1 MISINGYPV
10 GNKCYPNNERIF
22 EMPPI
27 NSPLFQTDTFTIDFK
42 YHTDIDISI
51 LIMCKK
57 YIDDSFD
64 NPKVTL
70 IMKYVPYSRMDRKIN
85 GYMFSLKYFCKLIN
99 DLNFDTVYVLD
110 PHSNVTTALLDR
122 CSEIDI
128 RQYIYNILNKVNI
141 DYIFYPDLGSMKRYG
156 ELPNFTFRPY
166 FCGSKKRDL
175 QTGKIVNYE
184 LIDCPDIQEKDILII
199 DDLCAYGGTFQLASE
214 KLKEKGANNIY
225 LYVSHCEDSIY
236 NGKLI
241 KSGLISKIFT
251 TDSILNDWSSKLI
264 CNVSE

>member
-1 MISINGYPV
+1 MISINGYPI
-10 GNKCYPNNERIF
+10 GNRCYPNNERIL
-22 EMPPI
+22 EIPVAATA
-27 NSPLFQTDTFTIDFK
+27 FQTDDITIDFK
-42 YHTDIDISI
+42 YQTDIDISV
-51 LIMCKK
+51 LIMTKK
-57 YIDDSFD
+57 YLDDIY
-64 NPKVTL
+64 NKPRITL
-70 IMKYVPYSRMDRKIN
+70 NMKYVPYSRMDRNIK

-99 DLNFDTVYVLD
+99 ELNFHKVVVLD

-128 RQYIYNILNKVNI
+128 RQYIYNILNKVSV

-166 FCGSKKRDL
+166 FCGNKKRDL
-175 QTGKIVNYE
+175 QTGKIVSYE
-184 LIDCPDIQEKDILII
+184 LVDCPDIQDKDILII

-241 KSGLISKIFT
+241 KSGLVKKIFT
-251 TDSILNDWSSKLI
+251 TDSILNDWSSSLI
-264 CNVSE
+264 CNVVE

>member
-10 GNKCYPNNERIF
+10 GNKCYPNNERIL
-22 EMPPI
+22 EVPTT
-27 NSPLFQTDTFTIDFK
+27 SLAFQTDNFTIDFK
-42 YHTDIDISI
+42 YHTDIDISV
-51 LIMCKK
+51 LTMTKK
-57 YIDDSFD
+57 YLDDAYN
-64 NPKVTL
+64 NPKITL
-70 IMKYVPYSRMDRKIN
+70 NMKYVPYSRMDRSIK

-99 DLNFDTVYVLD
+99 DLNFYKVIVLD
-110 PHSNVTTALLDR
+110 PHSSVTTALLDR

-128 RQYIYNILNKVNI
+128 RQYICNILNKANV

-166 FCGSKKRDL
+166 FYGNKKRDL
-175 QTGKIVNYE
+175 YTGKIINYE
-184 LIDCPDIQEKDILII
+184 LVDCPDIQGKNILII

-214 KLKEKGANNIY
+214 KLKEKGVNNIY

-264 CNVSE
+264 CNVCN